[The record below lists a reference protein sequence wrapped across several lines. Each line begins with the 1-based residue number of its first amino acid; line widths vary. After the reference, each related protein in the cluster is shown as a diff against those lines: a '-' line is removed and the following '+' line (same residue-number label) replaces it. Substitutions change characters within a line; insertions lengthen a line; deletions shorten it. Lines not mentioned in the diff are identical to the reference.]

1 MSLQLLQTKLKT
13 ASAEYQKLQADL
25 ANVVAARQRLDAQLS
40 ENDLVKK
47 VATFFDKDLTN
58 LQQNSQEF
66 AQLSPENIVYKQ
78 IGPVLVKQDQA
89 EAKSNVETRL
99 EFIKGEIKRVEAQLQ
114 DFESKSDNKKNEA
127 RSVFHPALLTANIDL
142 CVQLVEIQAALQQ
155 AAQQAGAA
163 SAASLPSLG
172 A

>member
-47 VATFFDKDLTN
+47 
-58 LQQNSQEF
+58 EF
-66 AQLSPENIVYKQ
+66 AQLAPDNIVYKQ

-114 DFESKSDNKKNEA
+114 DIESKSDIKKNEA
-127 RSVFHPALLTANIDL
+127 RRVSHPALFTTNIDL

-155 AAQQAGAA
+155 AAQQTGAA
-163 SAASLPSLG
+163 ASGASLPSLG
-172 A
+172 GVMRDNLVEM